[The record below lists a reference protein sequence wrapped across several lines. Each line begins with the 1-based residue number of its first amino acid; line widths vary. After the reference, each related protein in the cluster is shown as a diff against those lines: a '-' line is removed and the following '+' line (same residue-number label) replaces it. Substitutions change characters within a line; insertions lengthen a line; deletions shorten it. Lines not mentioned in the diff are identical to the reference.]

1 MYRDANEYL
10 IQIEDTKNSDW
21 KDLDL
26 ALSRTFQFNVSQIYR
41 AELPWS
47 QCCGQRVT
55 TKILYTG
62 LYLPCYFCP
71 PLLCPFTLAKNFDLS
86 LYCPDKAD
94 TNTVIQKLFWIRLVL
109 SSPTENEGE
118 RSIYNMGMN
127 IFLYTAILFIK

>member
-1 MYRDANEYL
+1 MYHKFTEQNYPGLNVVVKEYS
-10 IQIEDTKNSDW
+10 EGYHKN
-21 KDLDL
+21 
-26 ALSRTFQFNVSQIYR
+26 TVYR
-41 AELPWS
+41 VKLF
-47 QCCGQRVT
+47 
-55 TKILYTG
+55 
-62 LYLPCYFCP
+62 LPCYFCP